1 MGIKKLLQNLSDFFD
16 MDVRAREQ
24 HKKEINDLLSRL
36 KQKEIEL
43 KAENENT
50 IDENIKSELAQK
62 IDLVHTQRKKGL
74 SMLKELKND
83 SE

>member
-1 MGIKKLLQNLSDFFD
+1 MGLKKLLQNLSDFFD
-16 MDVRAREQ
+16 MDVRAREK

-36 KQKEIEL
+36 KQKETEL
-43 KAENENT
+43 KTESENT
-50 IDENIKSELAQK
+50 ADENIKSELAQK
-62 IDLVHTQRKKGL
+62 IDLAHSQRKKGL